1 MTEYNR
7 KHSALYALY
16 SALASRPRSQAP
28 PSLSSLAHCAVLYFV
43 LRKAA
48 RGPGRPR
55 GWRCE
60 ICFRH
65 ALADC
70 CAIRA
75 RGGHSRSHR
84 LYSHSCDRS
93 RSMVNGQSRPNST
106 GAVNG
111 QSGSKVR
118 SKTRAALF
126 MATCRQVLQGQIAD
140 RSKVNGRKSAWS
152 TVKTPKTAVKAL
164 TRGRSCDY
172 SVYGSDPPL

>member
-7 KHSALYALY
+7 KHSALY

-70 CAIRA
+70 CAIRVYVVSLLHNRLIA
-75 RGGHSRSHR
+75 WYTVPSLIGSYCQGDILHMCIAFIPRPLHACSIQIRLGICILHLKRS
-84 LYSHSCDRS
+84 
-93 RSMVNGQSRPNST
+93 NIG
-106 GAVNG
+106 
-111 QSGSKVR
+111 SGNEATLQVH
-118 SKTRAALF
+118 LF
-126 MATCRQVLQGQIAD
+126 
-140 RSKVNGRKSAWS
+140 S
-152 TVKTPKTAVKAL
+152 
-164 TRGRSCDY
+164 
-172 SVYGSDPPL
+172 